1 MDAPKTELWLLPGFM
16 CDADLWRDQL
26 TGLAAIADCHVA
38 DFSAGNSIRE
48 LAGDILSRAGPT
60 FALAGFSLGGYVAQ
74 EVVREAAQRV
84 ERLALL
90 DTSIRA
96 DTAERTAMKKAFAA
110 STRFQGEFIGFSD
123 KMLSTFVDHSRL
135 DDMDLVNRIKA
146 MTKRLGAEVYVRQNG
161 MIRED
166 GEAAVKSL
174 QRPVLVLCGENDVLT
189 QMPEQRELAGMIEG
203 ARLVIIPGSG
213 HMTPLEKPGEV
224 TRALRE
230 WLSY

>member
-1 MDAPKTELWLLPGFM
+1 M

-26 TGLAAIADCHVA
+26 TGLADIADCHVA
-38 DFSAGNSIRE
+38 DFSASHSIAE
-48 LAGDILSRAGPT
+48 LAGDILSHAGPT

-74 EVVREAAQRV
+74 EVVRQAANRV

-96 DTAERTAMKKAFAA
+96 DTPERAAMKKAFAVSA
-110 STRFQGEFIGFSD
+110 RFQGEFIGFSD
-123 KMLSTFVDHSRL
+123 KMLSAFVDRSRL
-135 DDMDLVNRIKA
+135 DDVDLVNRIKA
-146 MTKRLGAEVYVRQNG
+146 MTKRLGAEVYIRQNG

-166 GEAAVKSL
+166 GEAVVKSL
-174 QRPVLVLCGENDVLT
+174 RCPVLVLCGENDVLT
-189 QMPEQRELAGMIEG
+189 PAPEQRELADMIEG

-213 HMTPLEKPGEV
+213 HMTPMEKSGEV